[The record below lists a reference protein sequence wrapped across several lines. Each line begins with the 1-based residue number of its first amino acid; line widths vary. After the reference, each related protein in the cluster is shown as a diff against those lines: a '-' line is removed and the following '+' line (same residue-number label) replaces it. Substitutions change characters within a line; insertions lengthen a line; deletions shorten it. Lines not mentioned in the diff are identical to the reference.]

1 MNEMDRYI
9 QKAVMYDLFAR
20 YYQYR
25 DRDQYEKYMRKH
37 MEYVEKMV
45 KVREE
50 ERDDDDGR
58 VRVFHASPNAPAVD
72 VYINGQKVL
81 RNMKYKQ
88 LSQYM
93 KVPKGEHR
101 VDIYPAGH
109 TTSPVF
115 SQTVNV
121 LPKMAYTLAVIGDV
135 HRLQLLPI
143 IDEPYAP
150 YGKAKVRFAHFS
162 PDAPAVDIALRSGD
176 LLFRNASF
184 GKVTD
189 YIEAPVNEKLHVDV
203 RVAGTNQVVLS
214 IPNVRFQP
222 NKSYT
227 VVAVGYVS
235 RTPALEVLVLEA

>member
-9 QKAVMYDLFAR
+9 QKAVMYDLLAR
-20 YYQYR
+20 YYQYK
-25 DRDQYEKYMRKH
+25 DWDQYEKYMRKH
-37 MEYVEKMV
+37 MEYVEKIV
-45 KVREE
+45 KSREE

-58 VRVFHASPNAPAVD
+58 VRLFHASPDTPAID
-72 VYINGQKVL
+72 VYMNGQKIL

-93 KVPKGEHR
+93 KMPKGEHR
-101 VDIYPAGH
+101 IDVYPAGH
-109 TTSPVF
+109 TSSPIL
-115 SQTVNV
+115 SQTINV
-121 LPKMAYTLAVIGDV
+121 LPKMTYTLAVIGDV
-135 HRLQLLPI
+135 HRLHLLSI
-143 IDEPYAP
+143 LDHPYAP

-162 PDAPAVDIALRSGD
+162 PDAPAVDIALRNGD
-176 LLFRNASF
+176 VLFRHASF

-189 YIEAPVNEKLHVDV
+189 YIDAPVNEKLHVDV

-235 RTPALEVLVLEA
+235 RTPSLEVLVLES

>member
-1 MNEMDRYI
+1 MNEIDRYI
-9 QKAVMYDLFAR
+9 QKAVMYDLLAR

-25 DRDQYEKYMRKH
+25 DHDQYEKYMRKH
-37 MEYVEKMV
+37 MEYVEKIV
-45 KVREE
+45 KSREE
-50 ERDDDDGR
+50 ERVDDAGR
-58 VRVFHASPNAPAVD
+58 IRVFHASPNAPAVD
-72 VYINGQKVL
+72 VYVNGQKIL

-93 KVPKGEHR
+93 KVPKGEYR
-101 VDIYPAGH
+101 IDVYPAGH
-109 TTSPVF
+109 TTSPVL
-115 SQTVNV
+115 SQTIQV
-121 LPKMAYTLAVIGDV
+121 LPKMTYTLAVIGDV
-135 HRLQLLPI
+135 HRLQLLSI
-143 IDEPYAP
+143 LDEPYAP

-162 PDAPAVDIALRSGD
+162 PDAPAVDIALRGGD
-176 LLFRNASF
+176 VLFQNASF
-184 GKVTD
+184 GKVTN

-235 RTPALEVLVLEA
+235 RTPSLQVLVLES